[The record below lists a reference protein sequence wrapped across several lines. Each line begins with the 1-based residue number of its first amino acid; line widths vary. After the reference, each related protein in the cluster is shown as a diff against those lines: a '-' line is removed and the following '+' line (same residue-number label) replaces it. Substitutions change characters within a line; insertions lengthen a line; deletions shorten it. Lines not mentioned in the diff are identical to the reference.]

1 MSMSNKKRR
10 EKKAKAKFNE
20 ALENRINNLKKII
33 KEKNNERD
41 TRIISKSRYEF

>member
-1 MSMSNKKRR
+1 MSNKKRK

-33 KEKNNERD
+33 KEKKNERY
-41 TRIISKSRYEF
+41 TYIIQK